1 MEVLSALLCDSA
13 ADYGGKLCVL
23 GAFDTIMAAR
33 FPTVHPHCALAVRLL
48 FNDTDE
54 GRRRFSLKLIDSDG
68 RNLLPPLQLELDVKL
83 REDNFFASQNLVM
96 NLQGLKFEK
105 PGQFSLDLAYEGNIV
120 SRVPLQV
127 LEMKAPG

>member
-23 GAFDTIMAAR
+23 GAFDTIMAGG

-68 RNLLPPLQLELDVKL
+68 RNLLPPLHLEIEVKL
-83 REDNFFASQNLVM
+83 REDTFFASQNLVM
-96 NLQGLKFEK
+96 NLQGLKFDK
-105 PGQFSLDLAYEGNIV
+105 PGQFSLDLAYEGKIV

-127 LEMKAPG
+127 LEMKRPG